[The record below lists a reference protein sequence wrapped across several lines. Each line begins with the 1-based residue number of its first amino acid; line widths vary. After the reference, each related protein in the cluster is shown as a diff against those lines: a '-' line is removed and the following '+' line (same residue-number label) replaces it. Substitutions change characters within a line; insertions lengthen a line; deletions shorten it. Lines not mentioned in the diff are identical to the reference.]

1 MKSMVLASVLASAP
15 LGTEI
20 TVYNQGFAL
29 VKEARALT
37 LSQGRQEVRIEDV
50 AAKIEPTS
58 VSIRNPKN
66 PKAFQ
71 VLEQNYQFDLVSPLA
86 ILNKS
91 VGKKVSFTR
100 TFGNQ
105 RETVTGVLL
114 SSPTAVVGGTDGSTT
129 TYNGLVIRTDEG
141 KILLDPAGEITVLE
155 LPEGLI
161 SKPTLLWDLMAEA
174 AGEQEVELSY
184 LTQGISWRADYVLH
198 LQPGGA
204 TANLQGWVTVDNQS
218 GATYRDAKLKLLAG
232 DVNRVRERPEIRFLA
247 APAAKAMDAGF
258 AEESLFEYHLY
269 TLQRPATVRDREIK
283 QLSLLEAAGLKVQ
296 KNLVVEFPSVGIGGP
311 REGTVSQKPAVE
323 VEFLNVASNGLG
335 IPMPKGI
342 VKVYQSDASGSVQ
355 MLGEDSIDHTPKE
368 EKVVL
373 RIGQSFDIVA
383 ERKQTSYTRQGDR
396 GGRASFEIQV
406 RNRKES
412 PETVLVTESA
422 PAQWRIV
429 EESQP
434 SKKLDAARFQ
444 YTVSLKAN
452 ETKII
457 RYTLEIL
464 W

>member
-1 MKSMVLASVLASAP
+1 MVLASVLASAP

-71 VLEQNYQFDLVSPLA
+71 VLEQNYQFDLISPLA

-105 RETVTGVLL
+105 METVTGVLL

-129 TYNGLVIRTDEG
+129 TYNGLVIRTDDG
-141 KILLDPAGEITVLE
+141 KILLNPTGEITVLE
-155 LPEGLI
+155 IPEGLI
-161 SKPTLLWDLMAEA
+161 SKPTLLWDLMAGA
-174 AGEQEVELSY
+174 SGQQEVELSY
-184 LTQGISWRADYVLH
+184 LTQGISWRADYVVH

-232 DVNRVRERPEIRFLA
+232 DVNRVRERPEVQFRM
-247 APAAKAMDAGF
+247 APAAAKAADAGF

-311 REGTVSQKPAVE
+311 SEGTVSLKPAVE
-323 VEFLNVASNGLG
+323 IEFLNVATNGLG
-335 IPMPKGI
+335 VPLPKGI
-342 VKVYQSDASGSVQ
+342 VKVYQSDQSGSVQ
-355 MLGEDSIDHTPKE
+355 MLGEDSIEHTPKE

-373 RIGQSFDIVA
+373 RIGQSFDIVS

-396 GGRASFEIQV
+396 GARTSFEV
-406 RNRKES
+406 ELRNRKDT

-422 PAQWRIV
+422 PGQWRII

-444 YTVSLKAN
+444 FTVALKAN
-452 ETKII
+452 ETKKI
-457 RYTLEIL
+457 RYTLEIR

>member
-1 MKSMVLASVLASAP
+1 VLASAP

-71 VLEQNYQFDLVSPLA
+71 VLEQNYQFDLISPLA

-105 RETVTGVLL
+105 REVVTGVLL
-114 SSPTAVVGGTDGSTT
+114 SSPTAVVGGTEGSTT

-141 KILLDPAGEITVLE
+141 KILLDPPGEITVLE

-198 LQPGGA
+198 LLPGDA

-232 DVNRVRERPEIRFLA
+232 DVNRVRDKRPEIEIRTHFA
-247 APAAKAMDAGF
+247 YDAKAMDAGF

-283 QLSLLEAAGLKVQ
+283 QLSLLEAADLKVQ
-296 KNLVVEFPSVGIGGP
+296 KNLVVEFPSVGIGRP
-311 REGTVSQKPAVE
+311 SEGTVSQKPAVE

-396 GGRASFEIQV
+396 GGRASFEIQL
-406 RNRKES
+406 RNRKDS

-444 YTVSLKAN
+444 YTVSLNAN